1 MKVVVVLLAVVAAN
15 AGCSVVMMER
25 VDHPYGPTH
34 LEEPRCTAVK
44 GWVLLDSAVA
54 VGALVSAALTTRV
67 ALDED
72 PVDYGAQLRVAAE
85 PVNDFATPESISLV
99 VRPRVG
105 RRGPRG
111 RAVEDGPPSAVARCG
126 PRAGHPAGRRA
137 LAQGD
142 RRAAPRCGPRW
153 RQAGLPA

>member
-67 ALDED
+67 ALVED
-72 PVDYGAQLRVAAE
+72 PVDYGAQLRVAA
-85 PVNDFATPESISLV
+85 
-99 VRPRVG
+99 VG
-105 RRGPRG
+105 S
-111 RAVEDGPPSAVARCG
+111 AIMAVAYGGSAWFGNRSAERCREARRVKDANVR
-126 PRAGHPAGRRA
+126 RAGREP
-137 LAQGD
+137 
-142 RRAAPRCGPRW
+142 
-153 RQAGLPA
+153 